1 MDKQMESYQTK
12 SAKQSEVNMLFL
24 SYVNGRE
31 PHEHKFYELE
41 VTLLGSGTQVIN
53 GTSYPMRRGEMH
65 IIRPGDVHSFD
76 TDGSLK
82 TFMVQF
88 SPKHVSA
95 EMFTELGR
103 EGRPLVAYLGNDECD
118 AFENICN
125 SLEIFKAGNGTT
137 SSDTVCRFVDL
148 MLSIFYDSLNS
159 SKRIRSGSNDYK
171 DQIQQILDWMQ
182 MHYRTGIAADDIAK
196 QFHFNTAYLRRLFKE
211 RVGVSIMQYLKELRL
226 EYAKNLL
233 VMTNLKISEVCDR
246 SGYGSMPT
254 FISDFKKKYHHAPL
268 AFREKAADG
277 TLESE

>member
-1 MDKQMESYQTK
+1 MDRQTDVYQKKLTK
-12 SAKQSEVNMLFL
+12 HSDVSMFFS

-41 VTLLGSGTQVIN
+41 ITLLGSGTQVIN
-53 GTSYPMRRGEMH
+53 GTSYLMRRGEIH
-65 IIRPGDVHSFD
+65 IIRPGDVHSLN

-88 SPKHVSA
+88 SPRHVSA
-95 EMFTELGR
+95 EIFTELSR
-103 EGRPLVAYLGNDECD
+103 ESRPLVAYLNNDECD

-125 SLEIFKAGNGTT
+125 SLDVFNSAGEVV
-137 SSDTVCRFVDL
+137 SRDTVGRFVDL
-148 MLSIFYDSLNS
+148 MLSVFYDYFNS
-159 SKRIRSGSNDYK
+159 GKHVRSGARDYQ

-182 MHYRTGIAADDIAK
+182 AHYRTGIAADDIAK

-254 FISDFKKKYHHAPL
+254 FISDFKKKYHYAPL
-268 AFREKAADG
+268 AFREMNADR
-277 TLESE
+277 EIVDK